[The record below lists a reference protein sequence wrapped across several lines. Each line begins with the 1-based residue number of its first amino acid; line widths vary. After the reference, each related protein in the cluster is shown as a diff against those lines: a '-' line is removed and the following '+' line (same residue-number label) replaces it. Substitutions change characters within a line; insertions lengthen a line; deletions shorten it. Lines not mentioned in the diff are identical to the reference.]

1 MRCDRSEDKIC
12 MCEVDSN
19 TDLPF
24 FEYKGY
30 RRSAPPLLLK
40 QWNLLSEMLN
50 NRRRALKREGKDDK
64 TDSECNEILEKI
76 HKVNDKI
83 HEQTP
88 IDSFFCGC
96 QGWD

>member
-1 MRCDRSEDKIC
+1 

-19 TDLPF
+19 VDLPF
-24 FEYKGY
+24 FSYKGY

-40 QWNLLSEMLN
+40 QWNLLSEKLDN
-50 NRRRALKREGKDDK
+50 KRRALKKEGKDSKLD
-64 TDSECNEILEKI
+64 DECNEILAKIGKVNEKI
-76 HKVNDKI
+76 HN
-83 HEQTP
+83 QTP